1 MRRPIATFL
10 VASFVLLAVP
20 IAQAAPTQ
28 VHVRVEGKTETLF
41 EGPILTDAHKVKAAN
56 DSVWRRCNGATAL
69 NPSATPGVVP
79 TAATSDAMRILGETF
94 DGRWYSQWEDYFV
107 ERWGPDAQDVAA
119 AEYWGL
125 LVNNA
130 FTDVGGCQHQLD
142 GGDEVLWVYD
152 AFDGRPRLL
161 LYPAD
166 YSGGALPQTVTATL
180 NQPFEVEVDSW
191 SSSNEGVPP
200 PSPTRS
206 TNSYPG
212 AEVAPVETGV
222 DGFQK
227 VDVASPETV
236 VTGADGRAGITF
248 TEPGWQRIKATDVVA
263 STEVAVRSN
272 RLDICVPQPPAAD
285 CGPLP
290 SDAATRMPP
299 PPEPDELEEEEEK
312 DPDEAEPAGSGSPQ
326 GAPPPQSLSV
336 TDAGPVRLGSP
347 RLDRSAVARGLVKVS
362 WRVLDA
368 GAGIAKWTIAAKRL
382 ARRDGPWM
390 IKARGRERTSAT
402 VRLSAG
408 ALYKLRLTVTDAL
421 GRTSTTPIGKVQI
434 PG

>member
-1 MRRPIATFL
+1 MRRPIAAFL
-10 VASFVLLAVP
+10 VASFFLFVAAGAL
-20 IAQAAPTQ
+20 AAPIQ
-28 VHVRVEGKTETLF
+28 VHVRIEGKTETLF

-56 DSVWRRCNGATAL
+56 DSVWRRCNGTTAF

-79 TAATSDAMRILGETF
+79 TAATSDAMRILGKTF

-107 ERWGPDAQDVAA
+107 ERWGPDAQDVAS

-130 FTDVGGCQHQLD
+130 FADVGGCQYQLD
-142 GGDEVLWVYD
+142 GGDEVLWAYD
-152 AFDGRPRLL
+152 AFDGKPRLL
-161 LYPAD
+161 LYPAA
-166 YSGGALPQTVTATL
+166 YSGGALPQSATATL

-206 TNSYPG
+206 TSFYPG

-227 VDVASPETV
+227 ADVASPQTV
-236 VTGADGRAGITF
+236 VTGAEGQASITF
-248 TEPGWQRIKATDVVA
+248 TEPGWHRIKAADVVA

-272 RLDICVPQPPAAD
+272 RLDVCVPEPAAAD

-290 SDAATRMPP
+290 PDAVMRMPP
-299 PPEPDELEEEEEK
+299 PPQPDELEEEEKE
-312 DPDEAEPAGSGSPQ
+312 PDEDEPTGSGSAQ
-326 GAPPPQSLSV
+326 GAPPPQSLPV
-336 TDAGPVRLGSP
+336 TEAGPVRLGSP

-368 GAGIAKWTIAAKRL
+368 GAGIARWTVAAKRL
-382 ARRDGPWM
+382 ARRDGRWT
-390 IKARGRERTSAT
+390 IRARGRERTSAT
-402 VRLSAG
+402 VRLATG
-408 ALYKLRLTVTDAL
+408 ARYKLRLTVTDVL
-421 GRTSTTPIGKVQI
+421 GRTWITPIGKVQI
-434 PG
+434 PR